1 MGRKSQ
7 TQLSKLNQ
15 QRTETERVWDKA
27 LLIFDGVPGSKKG
40 WKNLELVMRLNSSEG
55 SQCNCKWDLG
65 ACHSKAVKEA
75 RLVERK
81 VCFISDAS
89 NWGLEG
95 RGADFYPKD
104 NPPHS
109 PHPTRNPHPHLAPT
123 TDSQW
128 VRALYIEGGGL
139 HAETAQSPLITT
151 LKLVISGLII
161 LKLVIGCLTDYF
173 KCSYSSVPR
182 SVCSYFLEASSWN
195 CGSLCHG

>member
-89 NWGLEG
+89 NWGWSGGESFYRQGVEG
-95 RGADFYPKD
+95 YMQKQ
-104 NPPHS
+104 NS
-109 PHPTRNPHPHLAPT
+109 NL
-123 TDSQW
+123 
-128 VRALYIEGGGL
+128 
-139 HAETAQSPLITT
+139 
-151 LKLVISGLII
+151 
-161 LKLVIGCLTDYF
+161 
-173 KCSYSSVPR
+173 
-182 SVCSYFLEASSWN
+182 
-195 CGSLCHG
+195 